1 MAYSFIAKDL
11 IIAHTRPMLSDN
23 LKTTYMAQRANLCRF
38 LAARLRDDAIAE
50 DLVQEL
56 WVKLSKANITE
67 KIDNPV
73 SYLFTMAGRLSLD
86 HIRQRQRRV
95 RRDEKWT
102 DESTETVGGF
112 ATSAEDDGETRLI
125 RAERIAKVRD
135 AIDTLPPKAK
145 KAFQLHRM
153 QGMSHKEVAAVLG
166 ISVSTVEKH
175 IIRAMRELTQILR
188 EAGP

>member
-1 MAYSFIAKDL
+1 
-11 IIAHTRPMLSDN
+11 MLSAD

-38 LAARLRDDAIAE
+38 LAARLRDDAMAE

-56 WVKLSKANITE
+56 WVKVSKANITE

-102 DESTETVGGF
+102 DESTEKVGGF
-112 ATSAEDDGETRLI
+112 ATSAEDNGETSLI
-125 RAERIAKVRD
+125 RAERIAQVRA

-145 KAFQLHRM
+145 RAFQLHRM
-153 QGMSHKEVAAVLG
+153 DGLTHKEVAEELG
-166 ISVSTVEKH
+166 IAVSTVEKH
-175 IIRAMRELTQILR
+175 IMRAMRALTQILR
-188 EAGP
+188 EADP

>member
-1 MAYSFIAKDL
+1 
-11 IIAHTRPMLSDN
+11 MLGED

-38 LAARLRDDAIAE
+38 LAARLRDDAVAE

-56 WVKLSKANITE
+56 WVKVSKLE
-67 KIDNPV
+67 LKEELDNPV
-73 SYLFTMAGRLSLD
+73 SYLFTMAGRMALD
-86 HIRQRQRRV
+86 HIRQRQRRT

-102 DESTETVGGF
+102 DESTEKVGGF
-112 ATSAEDDGETRLI
+112 ATSSEEDGETRLL
-125 RAERIAKVRD
+125 RAERIAQVRA
-135 AIDTLPPKAK
+135 AIDTLPPKAR

-153 QGMSHKEVAAVLG
+153 QGLSHKEVAAELG

-188 EAGP
+188 EADP